1 MNKVPSWQGA
11 FEMRLFYNIIMKVTA
26 NNSPRFDKRTGT
38 YFLDYYIPKWRWG
51 EFDEKQTS
59 FSQNLLRYK
68 NNDDNKVWADY
79 TVDLMNALAFI
90 AEKRLHSASEIYMVA
105 VPCSNPRKQS
115 TMKKTI
121 RNIAQLSDDG
131 AVELFTGCRKRMIDA
146 SDLIIRQSFVQAAH
160 LSTESR
166 PGINEHMASMKV
178 TRDPVRPNAGYVIM
192 DDIVTRGTQIS
203 ACNLLLR
210 NAGVPKMYIERLV
223 IGRTI

>member
-1 MNKVPSWQGA
+1 MNTSG
-11 FEMRLFYNIIMKVTA
+11 
-26 NNSPRFDKRTGT
+26 NNSPHFDKRTGT

-51 EFDEKQTS
+51 EFNEEQTS

-79 TVDLMNALAFI
+79 TVDLMNALAYI
-90 AEKRLHSASEIYMVA
+90 AEKRLYSASVIYMVS

-115 TMKKTI
+115 TMRKTI
-121 RNIAQLSDDG
+121 HRIAQLSDDG
-131 AVELFTGCRKRMIDA
+131 AVELFTGCRKRMVDA

-166 PGINEHMASMKV
+166 PGFEEHLASMRV
-178 TRDPVRPNAGYVIM
+178 TRNPVKVGAGYIIM

-203 ACNLLLR
+203 VCNQLLR
-210 NAGVPKMYIERLV
+210 NAGVAKMFIEHLV